1 VVEVYKLAHELEVSS
16 IEIIEAMKK
25 LDIPVQLPNPSV
37 SIDDAQKIK
46 SIFKKGS
53 GFSFKN
59 TSLFFSAVVSL
70 TLVLSIN
77 SDRVFANDIAPPAP
91 IASISE
97 PTVSSLLS
105 LKEQVVVASEA
116 IKDSFTVMVQEKLI
130 DLGLLSTPVTGIND
144 KVTQEAIMSFQE
156 KAGLEIDGMVGS
168 ETLPKLLLGEAAY
181 TTNAP
186 STSNSNGPV
195 WGDDQ
200 LKFMRVNGTYL
211 DVLWGHVTHDK
222 PIDTFQLYVDGELHS
237 TLDAND
243 CMNSC
248 SSTSGDMR
256 FKIDGLTVDT
266 NYKFE
271 VVACDSDNN
280 CSANNPTTT
289 QSTVDKPPVWDESL
303 PLTVSELG
311 IRFNLNIPVG
321 AVTDDVEVSY
331 YEVYVNGALST
342 FRTISDTRLFV
353 LPKYDMTCSQQEV
366 YIIAY
371 DTIGQSSKSPT
382 TTFTRNEC
390 GTTVAASPTTTTT
403 TTIPG
408 TPSITITA
416 SEVSDGDTSS
426 DSSLSLTFTTSA
438 STTDFAAGDVVVSG
452 GTLSNFSGSGTTYTA
467 TFTPTAQGATTID
480 VASSTFTDASTGVD
494 NTAATQFNWT
504 YSTAPTITITA
515 AEVSDGGT
523 SSDSSLSLTFTA
535 SQSTTNFAA
544 GDVVVSGGTLSNF
557 SGSGT
562 TYTATFT
569 PSAEGATTIDV
580 AANTFTNAFSTNNT
594 AATQFNWTY
603 AEFSKLA
610 TCGDSTTNANRWVVA
625 VIDEDQNGRFSISSN
640 WTSDGLPG
648 FRDSYPNRCFHVL
661 EPFRAY
667 NMNFSTPNGINS
679 NLSIP
684 PSFISELSAGTTFHA
699 RVSRMDQYNTISGTS
714 DWWDLIGASVLPSG
728 AKIGLCIDNSGS
740 MYASTVQDSLDLFE
754 QKAAAAGVTI
764 TPGNNADSTTY
775 YCSGMSNHEWLS
787 GLKIDIN

>member
-1 VVEVYKLAHELEVSS
+1 MVEVYKLAHELEVSS

-403 TTIPG
+403 IPG

-438 STTDFAAGDVVVSG
+438 STTDFAAGDVSVSG

-625 VIDEDQNGRFSISSN
+625 VIDEDQNGRFSISGN